1 MPIHDIEIEKKA
13 LAKEYKELLRISY
26 QSLSKDDKK
35 LIRKAFDYAVD
46 AHQHQRRKS
55 GEAYIFHPI
64 AVAKI
69 VASEIGLD
77 AVSIASALIHDVVED
92 NNDHTLERI
101 QKEFGDKIAKIVD
114 GLTKIGKLNTKGYS
128 DVSIQAENYRK
139 MLLTLNE
146 DVRVI
151 IIKIADRLHNMQTLG
166 SMPYEKQI
174 QKASE
179 TLYIYAPL
187 AHRIGL
193 YNIKTELEDLGLK
206 YTDPDTY
213 DEISKKL
220 IESKKDQDEYIDK
233 FNSII
238 SSTLT
243 KEKLKYNIKGR
254 TKSIFSINNKMIRQG
269 ISFEEVY
276 DKFAVRIVYKSKPE
290 KEKFIAWKIYSII
303 TDNFTPNP
311 TRLRDW
317 ISAPKSTGYEALH
330 ITVVGPKSKWVEV
343 QIRSE
348 RMDEIAEKGY
358 AAHYKYKQK
367 DDTNDNLDS
376 WINKLQEALENSETN
391 AVDFVEQFKLNLY
404 SKEIF
409 VFTPTG
415 DLKSLPKGATPLDF
429 AFAIHTEVGLKTR
442 GAKVNGKLVPLSH
455 ILKSGDQ
462 VDIMTSENVKPT
474 VNWLDFVVTSKA
486 KSKIKSS
493 LNIEKKIIA
502 IEGKQILK
510 RKLKQF
516 KIKLDDKISGYMMKF
531 FKINA
536 SNDLFYDVGIGKID
550 NKQIKRFVSDYN
562 SSFIGFIRR
571 RIGSNNKKVD
581 KINEIEHS
589 IKFDKLIFGK
599 DQELLKYSMANCCE
613 PIPGDPV
620 FGFVSVNDG
629 IKVHKKDCPNSI
641 SLRSNYAY
649 RIISAKWI
657 DSQSH
662 EFNTKIS
669 LTGIDDIGIISQIA
683 ATVSDSMNVNMNKL
697 SFESNDGVFT
707 GTISLEVKNKVI
719 LNKLLK
725 SLKKIDG
732 IDNVSRN

>member
-1 MPIHDIEIEKKA
+1 MLVEDKILPREINNLYIDLVEG
-13 LAKEYKELLRISY
+13 SY
-26 QSLSKDDKK
+26 QKLNENEKEIIKDSL
-35 LIRKAFDYAVD
+35 IIAYN
-46 AHQHQRRKS
+46 AHDGQLRKS
-55 GEAYIFHPI
+55 GEPYIYHPLG
-64 AVAKI
+64 VAKI
-69 VASEIGLD
+69 VSHNIGLD
-77 AVSIASALIHDVVED
+77 CDSISAALLHDVVED
-92 NNDHTLERI
+92 TKLTAKDIKKAVGKN
-101 QKEFGDKIAKIVD
+101 IAKIVD
-114 GLTKIGKLNTKGYS
+114 GLTKISTLSKSKDHS
-128 DVSIQAENYRK
+128 VQAENYRR
-139 MLLTLNE
+139 MLLTLHN
-146 DVRVI
+146 DIRVI
-151 IIKIADRLHNMQTLG
+151 LIKIADRLHNMRTIEYLNDIKK
-166 SMPYEKQI
+166 EKI
-174 QKASE
+174 ASE
-179 TLYIYAPL
+179 SLYIYAPL
-187 AHRIGL
+187 AHRVGL
-193 YNIKTELEDLGLK
+193 FNLKNELEDLSLK
-206 YTDPDTY
+206 TINPKIYKSIKEKFDKSQESQEKY
-213 DEISKKL
+213 
-220 IESKKDQDEYIDK
+220 IESFK
-233 FNSII
+233 NLII
-238 SSTLT
+238 QNLDNQ
-243 KEKLKYNIKGR
+243 KIKYSIKGR
-254 TKSIFSINNKMIRQG
+254 NKSIYSINNKMQKKN
-269 ISFEEVY
+269 ISFNEVY
-276 DKFAVRIVYKSKPE
+276 DRFAIRIIYKSSK
-290 KEKFIAWKIYSII
+290 KDEKFIAWKIYSII
-303 TDNFTPNP
+303 SDNFTPNP
-311 TRLRDW
+311 ARFKDW
-317 ISAPKSTGYEALH
+317 ITYPKVNGYEALH
-330 ITVVGPKSKWVEV
+330 LTVIGPENRWVEI

-358 AAHYKYKQK
+358 AAHYNYKHGETKQK
-367 DDTNDNLDS
+367 EVDVWL
-376 WINKLQEALENSETN
+376 NKLQDVLIDDSQHAI
-391 AVDFVEQFKLNLY
+391 DFVEDFKLNFY
-404 SKEIF
+404 SEEIY
-409 VFTPTG
+409 VFTPKG
-415 DLKSLPKGATPLDF
+415 DLKSIKSGSTALDF
-429 AFAIHTEVGLKTR
+429 AFHVHTDIGTKTR
-442 GAKVNGKLVPLSH
+442 GARVNGKLVPLSH

-493 LNIEKKIIA
+493 LNIEKKRIA

-516 KIKLDDKISGYMMKF
+516 KIKLDDKVSGHIMKF

-536 SNDLFYDVGIGKID
+536 SNDLFYNVGIGKID

-599 DQELLKYSMANCCE
+599 DQESLKYSMANCCE

-649 RIISAKWI
+649 RVISAKWI

-683 ATVSDSMNVNMNKL
+683 ATISGLMNVNMNKL
-697 SFESNDGVFT
+697 SFESNDGFFT

-725 SLKKIDG
+725 SLKKIEG
-732 IDNVSRN
+732 IDKVSRN